1 MTSSAYPT
9 TKDEWQKALSELP
22 DIKEGDGQKIPAF
35 FFAHGS
41 PMLIWPKSKPAN
53 PGPFGDMLKYQGPV
67 SPLADFLKD
76 FGKVILDKYKP
87 KAIVVFSAHWE
98 ESGDMLV
105 TDYGEE
111 NPLLYDYYGFDRE
124 VRVHALLV
132 TWFNSNSRGSWV
144 QFYEVTFS
152 SKGDSDVARRVVD
165 LLQKAGI
172 SSRLTTSKEPRGRD
186 GRGFNGPGLDHGVF
200 VPFSVMWGNKAP
212 LPIVQV
218 SIDESLRP
226 EREWA
231 LGKAVDALR
240 SEGILILSG
249 GLTIH
254 TFQDFSAWTEKTATP
269 EVVAF
274 SKAIL
279 DACSQPKESRKAA
292 MEALIRHPGFRRSH
306 PREEHFVPIYVAAGA
321 GEDGDAK
328 VLSGIHGTATVAFGL

>member
-1 MTSSAYPT
+1 MSTSASSSYPT
-9 TKDEWQKALSELP
+9 TQDEWQKALSELP
-22 DIKEGDGQKIPAF
+22 EVKEGDGKKIPAF

-41 PMLIWPKSKPAN
+41 PSLIWPKSKPTA
-53 PGPFGDMLKYQGPV
+53 PGRFGDVMKLQGPE
-67 SPLADFLKD
+67 SPLANFLKD
-76 FGKVILDKYKP
+76 FGKVILDKYNP

-124 VRVHALLV
+124 
-132 TWFNSNSRGSWV
+132 
-144 QFYEVTFS
+144 FYEVKFS

-172 SSRLTTSKEPRGRD
+172 RSRLTTTKEPRGRD

-200 VPFSVMWGNKAP
+200 VPFNVMWGDKAP

-226 EREWA
+226 EKEWA
-231 LGKAVDALR
+231 LGKAVDSLR

-254 TFQDFSAWTEKTATP
+254 TFQDWSAWSDKTAAP

-279 DACSQPKESRKAA
+279 DACSQPKEARKAA
-292 MEALIRHPGFRRSH
+292 MEALTRHPGFRKSH

-321 GEDGDAK
+321 GEDGEAK
-328 VLSGIHGTATVAFGL
+328 VLNGNHGTATVVFGL

>member
-1 MTSSAYPT
+1 MTTSAYPT
-9 TKDEWQKALSELP
+9 TKDEWQKALSDLP
-22 DIKEGDGQKIPAF
+22 EIKEGDGKKIPAF

-41 PMLIWPKSKPAN
+41 PMLIWPKNKAPR
-53 PGPFGDMLKYQGPV
+53 PGPFGDMLKYQGPE

-76 FGKVILDKYKP
+76 FGKVILEKYNP

-98 ESGDMLV
+98 ESGDML
-105 TDYGEE
+105 DQF
-111 NPLLYDYYGFDRE
+111 LK
-124 VRVHALLV
+124 
-132 TWFNSNSRGSWV
+132 
-144 QFYEVTFS
+144 FYEVTFS

-165 LLQKAGI
+165 LLQKSGI
-172 SSRLTTSKEPRGRD
+172 QSRLTTGKEPRGRD

-200 VPFSVMWGNKAP
+200 VPFRVMWGDKAP
-212 LPIVQV
+212 LPVIQV

-254 TFQDFSAWTEKTATP
+254 TFQDFTAWTDKTASP

-292 MEALIRHPGFRRSH
+292 MEALTRHPGFRRSH

-321 GEDGDAK
+321 GEDGEAK
-328 VLSGIHGTATVAFGL
+328 VLNGVHGTATVAFGL

>member
-1 MTSSAYPT
+1 MTTSAYPT

-22 DIKEGDGQKIPAF
+22 EVKEGDGKKIPAF

-41 PMLIWPKSKPAN
+41 PILIWPKSKPPR
-53 PGPFGDMLKYQGPV
+53 PGPFGEMIKYQGPE
-67 SPLADFLKD
+67 SPLSDFLKD

-105 TDYGEE
+105 TDYGED
-111 NPLLYDYYGFDRE
+111 NPLLYDYYGFDPE
-124 VRVHALLV
+124 
-132 TWFNSNSRGSWV
+132 
-144 QFYEVTFS
+144 FYEVTFS
-152 SKGDSDVARRVVD
+152 SKGDSDVAKRVVD

-172 SSRLTTSKEPRGRD
+172 RSRLTTAKESRGRD

-200 VPFSVMWGNKAP
+200 VPFKVMWGDKAP

-226 EREWA
+226 EKEWA

-240 SEGILILSG
+240 SEGLLILSG

-254 TFQDFSAWTEKTATP
+254 TFQDFTAWTEHTAAP

-292 MEALIRHPGFRRSH
+292 MEALTRHPGFRRSH

-321 GEDGDAK
+321 GEDGEAK
-328 VLSGIHGTATVAFGL
+328 VLNGNHGTATVAFGL